1 MGQKIEENK
10 ELKEKKLLDSAF
22 KLFSKKGFKD
32 TSIQNIVDDAGVAK
46 GTFYLYFKDK
56 YELQD
61 ALIVNISQKLF
72 SDALK
77 NINKKNITDF
87 YDRIIGIMDYIID
100 EFVKNKQLLT
110 IISKDLS
117 WGLFGDKLSNVM
129 RQSSE
134 IIDMFKKGI
143 KENNI
148 KIDNPEVT
156 LFMIVELSSSVV
168 CSSITLNRPLPI
180 EEVKPYLYNT
190 IRKML

>member
-143 KENNI
+143 KDNNI

>member
-22 KLFSKKGFKD
+22 KLFSKKGFKN

-143 KENNI
+143 KDNNI

>member
-72 SDALK
+72 SGALK
-77 NINKKNITDF
+77 HINKKNITDF

-110 IISKDLS
+110 IVSKDLS

>member
-77 NINKKNITDF
+77 HVNKKNITDF

-143 KENNI
+143 KDNNI

>member
-22 KLFSKKGFKD
+22 KLFSKKGFKN

-77 NINKKNITDF
+77 HINKKNITDF

-143 KENNI
+143 KDNNI

>member
-77 NINKKNITDF
+77 HINKKNITDF

-110 IISKDLS
+110 IVSKDLS